1 MNEEDKKL
9 NIATFRFGLIS
20 EFVTGVRLNY
30 GEKERL
36 IKEKVN
42 RIYDIPYST
51 RSHVARSTLEKW
63 IVDYKKA
70 GFKIEGLYP
79 QSRNDKG
86 QVRSLSTSVK
96 LAIKDLKKETPN
108 LNVPAIIKQLKHKKL
123 ISVDEELNLATIYR
137 YLRSEELVA
146 VNESAKDKRQ
156 FEASHPNE
164 IWQSDVMHGPLV
176 KFEGKERKSYLIAI
190 LDDHSRFIVHAEFY
204 LAETR
209 ENFLDALRQ
218 AILKRGLPQKLYID
232 NGACFKALHLEQ
244 IAAQLGIGIT
254 HSRPYTPQ
262 GRGKIERWFRFV
274 QENFLLGLAN
284 RTSPEKLDLL
294 NHHLS
299 EWLYDYNEQRVHG
312 TTGEVPY
319 LRYKNGLECVRPAP
333 SHLLDYFRQIE
344 FRRVKKD
351 RTVQLRNI
359 LYEAPVHLID
369 KQVELRFHP

>member
-96 LAIKDLKKETPN
+96 LAIKELKKETPN

-176 KFEGKERKSYLIAI
+176 KFEGKERYIVESPDIFNLIRSI
-190 LDDHSRFIVHAEFY
+190 
-204 LAETR
+204 
-209 ENFLDALRQ
+209 
-218 AILKRGLPQKLYID
+218 
-232 NGACFKALHLEQ
+232 
-244 IAAQLGIGIT
+244 
-254 HSRPYTPQ
+254 
-262 GRGKIERWFRFV
+262 
-274 QENFLLGLAN
+274 
-284 RTSPEKLDLL
+284 
-294 NHHLS
+294 
-299 EWLYDYNEQRVHG
+299 
-312 TTGEVPY
+312 
-319 LRYKNGLECVRPAP
+319 
-333 SHLLDYFRQIE
+333 
-344 FRRVKKD
+344 
-351 RTVQLRNI
+351 
-359 LYEAPVHLID
+359 
-369 KQVELRFHP
+369 